1 MTQDEWRESTA
12 RRLGSMENDLHD
24 MRDRVAK
31 LEVSN
36 AVDAV
41 NHESVDKRLSSIES
55 TLQWL
60 VRLIIGALILALVGF
75 IVGGGVA
82 I

>member
-1 MTQDEWRESTA
+1 MTQDEWRESA
-12 RRLGSMENDLHD
+12 DRRLGSMEDDIHD
-24 MRDRVAK
+24 MRQRVAQ
-31 LEVSN
+31 LETTK

-41 NHESVDKRLSSIES
+41 HHDSVDKRLGSIEG

>member
-1 MTQDEWRESTA
+1 
-12 RRLGSMENDLHD
+12 MENDLHD

-41 NHESVDKRLSSIES
+41 NHEGVDKRLSSIES

>member
-1 MTQDEWRESTA
+1 VTQDEWRESTT
-12 RRLGSMENDLHD
+12 RRLGSMEDDLHD
-24 MRDRVAK
+24 MRERVAK
-31 LEVSN
+31 LEVSK

-41 NHESVDKRLSSIES
+41 HHESVNKRLGSIEG

-60 VRLIIGALILALVGF
+60 VRLIIGALILALMGF
-75 IVGGGVA
+75 IVGGGIA